1 MNEFIAFSIIGIV
14 IGATYAVAA
23 SGLVV
28 TYATSGVF
36 NIAHGAI
43 GMVMAFVYWQFRVAW
58 NWPAP
63 LALAIVI
70 LVIAPLFGAFV
81 ERVLIR
87 RVREAPVAVTLVIT
101 GALMVFLIGMVNEV
115 WKPKARIL
123 PEFFGNAGFHAGSV
137 FVNWAQVITVA
148 AAIAIALGL
157 RLFLYRTRTG
167 VSMRA
172 VVDNQELAGLNGARP
187 ARISTYSW
195 ALGSMLASIAGIL
208 IAPSLQLSVLPLTL
222 LIVDAYAAAMVGRLR
237 NLPLTFV
244 GALGIGLL
252 QSYAQGYMPTSGI
265 WASTPLQGMRL
276 AIPAILLFIILLALP
291 QDKIRGARQ
300 MVRRRVAGPASAR
313 KTFAG
318 GVILV
323 AAVWVSTGMLS
334 IANVIHLGT
343 GLALALVMLSL
354 VPLTGWGGQVSLCQM
369 TFAGLGAFAMSRLG
383 HGGSPWG
390 LLAAAV
396 LAGVVGGLIALPA
409 LRLRGLYLALATL
422 AFAAAMD
429 DMFFPSSTA
438 FGYNGSVNIPRPTF
452 FGIHI
457 STDRSYVIF
466 LAVVFAL
473 LSAALLAMRR
483 GPFGRVLS
491 AMKDSEAACATLGLN
506 LTTTKLIVFTLSAAI
521 AGVAGAL
528 YGAMVTVAGSTDFLM
543 LQSLPI
549 LILVVVLGVAT
560 ASGALFGGVLFG
572 LLGGEVLLG
581 AGVAG
586 VLLGSNPDGVMPWL
600 YSKIRE
606 YRDAIMGRFPGSGVG
621 PGATAIGATATG
633 AGAGIGAGTGV
644 GVGAGVGVG
653 TAMEMGVGVVD
664 G

>member
-1 MNEFIAFSIIGIV
+1 MNEFIAFTIVGIV

-58 NWPAP
+58 HWPAP

-70 LVIAPLFGAFV
+70 LVIAPLFGAIV
-81 ERVLIR
+81 ERFLIR
-87 RVREAPVAVTLVIT
+87 RVREAPVATTLVVT
-101 GALMVFLIGMVNEV
+101 GALMVILIGLVNKI
-115 WKPKARIL
+115 WKPEARIL
-123 PEFFGNAGFHAGSV
+123 PAFFGNAGFHAGSV
-137 FVNWAQVITVA
+137 FVNWSQVITVGA
-148 AAIAIALGL
+148 AVAIAIGL
-157 RLFLYRTRTG
+157 RIFLYRTRTG

-172 VVDNQELAGLNGARP
+172 VVGNQDLVALNGARP
-187 ARISTYSW
+187 VRISTYSW

-222 LIVDAYAAAMVGRLR
+222 LVVDAYAAAMVGRLR
-237 NLPLTFV
+237 NLPLTFI

-265 WASTPLQGMRL
+265 WGSTPLQGIRL
-276 AIPAILLFIILLALP
+276 AIPAILLFVILLVLP
-291 QDKIRGARQ
+291 QDKVRGARQ
-300 MVRRRVAGPASAR
+300 MIRRNVAGPASAR
-313 KTFAG
+313 KT
-318 GVILV
+318 LV
-323 AAVWVSTGMLS
+323 GSIGLVVAVWGLTGLLS
-334 IANVIHLGT
+334 VANVIHLGT
-343 GLALALVMLSL
+343 GLALGLVMLSL

-429 DMFFPSSTA
+429 DMFFPSPTA
-438 FGYNGSVNIPRPTF
+438 FGFNGSVSIPRPTF
-452 FGIHI
+452 FGIHM
-457 STDRSYVIF
+457 TTNRSYVVF

-473 LSAALLAMRR
+473 LAAALLAMRR

-506 LTTTKLIVFTLSAAI
+506 LTTTKLVVFSLSAAI

-528 YGAMVTVAGSTDFLM
+528 FGAMESVAGSTDFYY

-549 LILVVVLGVAT
+549 LILVVVAGVAT
-560 ASGALFGGVLFG
+560 VSGALVAGIGFG
-572 LLGGEVLLG
+572 LLGGDLFIG
-581 AGVAG
+581 AGFAG
-586 VLLGSNPDGVMPWL
+586 VLLGALPDGIVPGVYAKL
-600 YSKIRE
+600 DSIRN
-606 YRDAIMGRFPGSGVG
+606 AIVGRFPG
-621 PGATAIGATATG
+621 TG
-633 AGAGIGAGTGV
+633 AGSGAATAGLSSGV
-644 GVGAGVGVG
+644 SVGSGVNVGSGVSVGSGV
-653 TAMEMGVGVVD
+653 EMGGGVVEA
-664 G
+664 